1 MKNVSAAAIHSRS
14 REPRETIGLRGGRP
28 QQAAAVG
35 SNPLAPAWIEHEEA
49 EFRPAAQ
56 VLGQRVFFDA
66 AHALGLPPDS
76 GPPLD
81 LAFAGVKMS
90 REAAPRPFGCRDGPT
105 VTEPCSR
112 CNRRGGFA

>member
-1 MKNVSAAAIHSRS
+1 MKKVSAAAIHSRS

-28 QQAAAVG
+28 QQAVG
-35 SNPLAPAWIEHEEA
+35 SNPLARASIEHDAA
-49 EFRPAAQ
+49 ELRSAAQ

-90 REAAPRPFGCRDGPT
+90 ARPLHDPSDAGTGRL
-105 VTEPCSR
+105 
-112 CNRRGGFA
+112 